1 MALFL
6 HRLVVVR
13 GLLFVAFPAA
23 VVTQTRILFP
33 DEEPVPRTPLPSC
46 NSAVLGTCLMPGP
59 KPMSWNSA
67 HRHCRSQDGFLL
79 ERKQLVHLDYLWNSR
94 YQTPLE
100 KNLTRSVGVLSWPA
114 LDNTWSGEEAII
126 EDFTWTALAPHGGH
140 YQWLSRF
147 PAFSPGLDIFVD
159 WQESPLLTRA
169 RDCTAF
175 NLTSNRFHRMGCD
188 QELRFF
194 CILQRP
200 SVSLAID
207 PSEVE
212 LRVTANA
219 KSNHNWI
226 EVTRDEFISLS
237 LTCTAYDVRTGAPL
251 AKNLPVFWSKDDV
264 YVNHNN
270 KKIVPA
276 HGHDPSKSNAFTWGR
291 TDDKLLDVG
300 TYWCETWLPRS
311 TTRLVSNKVLVTM
324 KSWTVLILDVHRQEG
339 LPLNLTAAT
348 SKVKTALQLHLPHI
362 DSYIVDPI
370 SVEQESASK
379 SAARIVKYRFQVHF
393 PTSLLQS
400 VARLFISDSLG
411 LRHLL
416 AQNGYLSTS
425 TASLATYCLQETR
438 PTTRNGRVVWPLAK
452 AGNTRPESMRCE
464 VGDKLL
470 PGICRW
476 NYTHGAFL
484 EFDASDCDRFDSC
497 PRGHYR
503 ISNDLC
509 VSFTS
514 PSDWDSGLAQAYKTG
529 HERSLLDSWTFHNSE
544 NDGRVS
550 TYDLVKEVMKE
561 YTGNS
566 ILWLPVRRLVPR
578 GPLTFIGPGSSHFPY
593 EIYQGSSLFNVSW
606 AKDHPD
612 NKHKCLALDVE
623 TNNLF
628 TQSCDTNNPFISI
641 VNISGLQRIPESNWQ
656 NKVPELITGNS
667 ACPMGWVTTT
677 WKGDVLVC
685 FKGYINKGNYT
696 LSEAKSYCESIGA
709 ELPSPAVGFLD
720 WAYRQFLYNY
730 GVGAVWMTT
739 ERPLWLSGD
748 DDLGMDVINWLP
760 TTNYSLDYP
769 VLRPD
774 GWDREGEG
782 ITKST
787 VLCQKK
793 GIERT
798 SMEIQLHK
806 KGDGYICVDV
816 NEIPS
821 STNILRCF
829 VNGRE
834 VKAKKAGKPR
844 CTYSFPITVQG
855 YYQCQKWVTMPF
867 QLVRSKVLLHRK
879 KKSLTF
885 AVRMSEETQYV
896 PAIHDSTFRNIN
908 YHGKGFDACSSEF
921 VKKFEGVYNS
931 KGFANMKT
939 FVDNYNN
946 FPGKQ
951 NHEIMYNFHLNL
963 QFSGKEEKEEDVFQ
977 LLNLLMNTSELSS
990 GCTVRSVRST
1000 TKCFRE
1006 VTIDTGI
1013 VERNLTWPSTE
1024 GGIIVLPKELCIT
1037 EEGEPVTRECLGS
1050 FLTGYHW
1057 SPPSSSCMGEPTN
1070 MTRQLWEINNNG
1082 TVEKTDIPTTLSSI
1096 TQNGSTLQPVDIHFV
1111 ATSFKSLSE
1120 DNGKLDKLDLEEIV
1134 QTMNNVMEAKDE
1146 TFEPVQKKLLS
1157 SSILYEAFEEMT
1169 FKVQLPEAK
1178 GDQKVNA
1185 SRKLITVERFDLEMN
1200 STIIGFESKNG
1211 GKVET
1216 TIQKGFKA
1224 DHVDTDVAIILPEN
1238 LTYKVATSHSSMRA
1252 KMRSDDKIQ
1261 LAFAVFKN
1269 SKLFQDRDS
1278 FPNYTV
1284 ISPVIQATYRG
1295 EVVKDLEEPVMLI
1308 FKSPKYGRKNTKCVF
1323 WDFSKKGGRGGWST
1337 QGCWKGKSRGKH
1349 DICYCNH
1356 LTCFAQL
1363 MNYNSDDF
1371 DGNHALAL
1379 DIITI
1384 IGCCLS
1390 IGGLLLVFTTFFL
1403 FKKWRRPLDNKILVN
1418 LSFSVFCSIVI
1429 FLAGIN
1435 QTWNK
1440 ILCRSIAVALHYF
1453 ILASFGWML
1462 VEAVHQYLKFV
1473 KVVGT
1478 YIPRFMWKASV
1489 SAWGVPVV
1497 PIIVVLVCDSSLYD
1511 NGDDLYPESK
1521 ICWMSR
1527 DGFLYAFLPPL
1538 VLTMIINIIMFS
1550 LILYGAV
1557 CGRARVNSTMS
1568 ERSLFISQLRMA
1580 ICVFVLLGFTWIFGI
1595 LAIWKGRLLFSYLFC
1610 IFNTLQGFFIF
1621 IFHVY
1626 RGRSARRLWGDFLS
1640 VISKS
1645 PSSTEPSNSNNA
1657 HVSMQYRGHL
1667 DSVTYNH
1674 GGGILVIP
1682 QKSSVQMSTRGMS
1695 IKSLGTT
1702 STLLHSRTSYTP

>member
-1 MALFL
+1 MMAFL
-6 HRLVVVR
+6 HRLAVVR
-13 GLLFVAFPAA
+13 GVLLLVSPAA
-23 VVTQTRILFP
+23 VWAQTKSVFP
-33 DEEPVPRTPLPSC
+33 AEEPAPLDPLPSC
-46 NSAVLGTCLMPGP
+46 NVAVLGDCLMPGP
-59 KPMSWNSA
+59 RPMSWEAA
-67 HRHCRSQDGFLL
+67 HRHCRSAGGFLL
-79 ERKQLVHLDYLWNSR
+79 EREELGQFDHLWTSR
-94 YQTPLE
+94 YQTPLQ
-100 KNLTRSVGVLSWPA
+100 KNLTMPVSVLSWPA
-114 LDNTWSGEEAII
+114 LNSSWPGGEASL
-126 EDFTWTALAPHGGH
+126 EDLTWTALTFHGGH
-140 YQWLSRF
+140 YQWLSRV
-147 PAFSPGLDIFVD
+147 PALSPGLDIFVD
-159 WQESPLLTRA
+159 LPEGPPPTA
-169 RDCTAF
+169 RDCAAF
-175 NLTSNRFHRMGCD
+175 NLTSNRFQLLACERA
-188 QELRFF
+188 LRFF
-194 CILQRP
+194 CILRRP
-200 SVSLAID
+200 FESPDMILGD
-207 PSEVE
+207 EVE
-212 LRVTANA
+212 LRVTSNA
-219 KSNHNWI
+219 HSNHDWV
-226 EVTRDEFISLS
+226 EVSHEELLELS
-237 LTCTAYDVRTGAPL
+237 LTCTAHDARTGAPL
-251 AKNLPVFWSKDDV
+251 AKDLPVFWSKDNV
-264 YVNHNN
+264 YVNDHN
-270 KKIVPA
+270 KKIFPVLI
-276 HGHDPSKSNAFTWGR
+276 HDSTKSKVLPWDSSSNV
-291 TDDKLLDVG
+291 LVQQG

-324 KSWTVLILDVHRQEG
+324 KSWTVLILSVFRKEIFPHKLQ
-339 LPLNLTAAT
+339 NAT
-348 SKVKTALQLHLPHI
+348 SGIRAALRYQLPDI
-362 DSYIVDPI
+362 NSYIVDPI
-370 SVEQESASK
+370 SVEEIASQT
-379 SAARIVKYRFQVHF
+379 STRLVKYRFQVHF
-393 PTSLLQS
+393 PTQLLET
-400 VARLFISDSLG
+400 VARLFKDNSLG
-411 LRHLL
+411 FRYLLRN
-416 AQNGYLSTS
+416 NGYLNTS
-425 TASLATYCLQETR
+425 TAALATYCLKETR
-438 PTTRNGRVVWPLAK
+438 PTERNGQVTWPFTK
-452 AGNTRPESMRCE
+452 AGNTRPSDMRCE
-464 VGDKLL
+464 VEDKLL

-476 NYTHGAFL
+476 NYTHGGSL
-484 EFDASDCDRFDSC
+484 EFDASDCDRFDAC
-497 PRGHYR
+497 PRGYYS

-514 PSDWDSGLAQAYKTG
+514 PDDWESGLAQAYKNG
-529 HERSLLDSWTFHNSE
+529 HERSILDTWSFHDSVKQGE
-544 NDGRVS
+544 A
-550 TYDLVKEVMKE
+550 TIYDLIKEVMRE
-561 YTGNS
+561 YIGHST
-566 ILWLPVRRLVPR
+566 LWLPVRRLVPR
-578 GPLTFIGPGSSHFPY
+578 GPLAFVGPGTSYFPY
-593 EIYQGSSLFNVSW
+593 RLYRGSPLFNVSW

-612 NKHKCLALDVE
+612 NMHNCMALDVE
-623 TNNLF
+623 TNNLY
-628 TQSCDTNNPFISI
+628 TQRCDTKNTFVSI
-641 VNISGLQRIPESNWQ
+641 VNISGLHQIPESNWQ
-656 NKVPELITGNS
+656 DRVPELITGSS

-696 LSEAKSYCESIGA
+696 WSEAKSYCESKGA

-720 WAYRQFLYNY
+720 WAYRQFLFNY
-730 GVGAVWMTT
+730 GVGSVWMTT
-739 ERPLWLSGD
+739 ERPLWLSND
-748 DDLGMDVINWLP
+748 NDRAMDVVNWLP
-760 TTNYSLDYP
+760 NTDYSLGHP
-769 VLRPD
+769 VLTPN

-782 ITKST
+782 KTKST

-793 GIERT
+793 GLERT
-798 SMEIQLHK
+798 GREIQLYK
-806 KGDGYICVDV
+806 RGEGYICID
-816 NEIPS
+816 NEEMLS
-821 STNILRCF
+821 GSNLLRCF
-829 VNGRE
+829 ANGRE
-834 VKAKKAGKPR
+834 IKVKKAGKPG
-844 CTYSFPITVQG
+844 CKYSIPITVQG
-855 YYQCQKWVTMPF
+855 YYQCQQWVTMPF
-867 QLVRSKVLLHRK
+867 YLVKSKSLLHRK
-879 KKSLTF
+879 KKNLTF
-885 AVRMSEETQYV
+885 AVRMSEKRPYI
-896 PAIHDSTFRNIN
+896 PAIHDNTFRNSSQQE
-908 YHGKGFDACSSEF
+908 KGFDICSAEF
-921 VKKFEGVYNS
+921 VKRFEEVYANN
-931 KGFANMKT
+931 GFAAMKT
-939 FVDNYNN
+939 FIDNYNN

-951 NHEIMYNFHLNL
+951 NSEIMYNFHLNL
-963 QFSGKEEKEEDVFQ
+963 QFPGKEENEQKVLQ
-977 LLNLLMNTSELSS
+977 LFDLLGSTSELTS
-990 GCTVRSVRST
+990 GCVIRSVRST
-1000 TKCFRE
+1000 TKCFSE
-1006 VTIDTGI
+1006 TTVDSGI
-1013 VERNLTWPSTE
+1013 EERNLTWPSTA
-1024 GGIIVLPKELCIT
+1024 GGIIALPKELCIT

-1050 FLTGYHW
+1050 FLTGYYW
-1057 SPPSSSCMGEPTN
+1057 GSPSSSCMGEPTN
-1070 MTRQLWEINNNG
+1070 KTKQLWEINNNA
-1082 TVEKTDIPTTLSSI
+1082 TVEKADIPTTLSSI

-1111 ATSFKSLSE
+1111 ATSFKTLSE
-1120 DNGKLDKLDLEEIV
+1120 ETEKLDELDLEEIV
-1134 QTMNNVMEAKDE
+1134 QTINNVMEAKDE

-1200 STIIGFESKNG
+1200 STIIGFESRKG
-1211 GKVET
+1211 GTVET
-1216 TIQKGFKA
+1216 TIEKGFRT
-1224 DHVDTDVAIILPEN
+1224 DHADTDVAIILPEN
-1238 LTYKVATSHSSMRA
+1238 LTYTVATSHVSMRA
-1252 KMRSDDKIQ
+1252 NIRFESKIQ

-1269 SKLFQDRDS
+1269 AKLFQDRDS

-1284 ISPVIQATYRG
+1284 SSPIIQATYRG
-1295 EVVKDLEEPVMLI
+1295 EVVKNLEEPVTLI
-1308 FKSPKYGRKNTKCVF
+1308 FKPPEYGRRNTKCVF
-1323 WDFSKKGGRGGWST
+1323 WDFSKNGGRGGWST
-1337 QGCWKGKSRGKH
+1337 QGCWKGKSRGNH
-1349 DICYCNH
+1349 DVCHCNH

-1511 NGDDLYPESK
+1511 NGDDSHPESN

-1538 VLTMIINIIMFS
+1538 VLTMVINIIMFS

-1682 QKSSVQMSTRGMS
+1682 QKPTVQMTTRGMS